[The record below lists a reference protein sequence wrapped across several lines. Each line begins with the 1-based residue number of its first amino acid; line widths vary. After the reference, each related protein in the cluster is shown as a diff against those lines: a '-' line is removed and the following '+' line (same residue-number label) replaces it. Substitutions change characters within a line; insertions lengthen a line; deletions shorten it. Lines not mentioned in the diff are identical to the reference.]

1 MNYSKD
7 FSATIR
13 KMLSKNGI
21 AVVGIQMIPSDQG
34 WINPERAYILDDNG
48 TAKVRTYKQVC
59 ELYI

>member
-34 WINPERAYILDDNG
+34 WINPERAYIDNG

-59 ELYI
+59 ELNI